1 MRLPVS
7 NKRGFTLIEVLVI
20 LIIIATLAALAII
33 SFGSIV
39 DRAKRTSSISMLNTV
54 RTEMEAYLMDKEKY
68 PDSINFANFTD
79 QDNNPIL
86 HVLAY
91 EDVQNKVY
99 NIETSIYT
107 PPPSNQDSYTLKA
120 RAIDSNHTLLTLT
133 NKGVTY

>member
-1 MRLPVS
+1 MRLSVS

-20 LIIIATLAALAII
+20 LAIIATLAALAII

-54 RTEMEAYLMDKEKY
+54 RTEMEAYLMDKKKY

-79 QDNNPIL
+79 QDNYQIL
-86 HVLAY
+86 HVIAY
-91 EDVQNKVY
+91 EDVQSKVS
-99 NIETSIYT
+99 IESYA
-107 PPPSNQDSYTLKA
+107 PPLPNQDSYTLGA

>member
-7 NKRGFTLIEVLVI
+7 NKRGFTLTEVLVI

-39 DRAKRTSSISMLNTV
+39 DRAKRTSSISMLNTI
-54 RTEMEAYLMDKEKY
+54 RTEMETYLMDKKKY
-68 PDSINFANFTD
+68 PDSINFTYFTD

-86 HVLAY
+86 HVIAY
-91 EDVQNKVY
+91 EDVQTK
-99 NIETSIYT
+99 IYSFISYT
-107 PPPSNQDSYTLKA
+107 APLANQDSYTLKVS
-120 RAIDSNHTLLTLT
+120 AIDSNHTLLTLT

>member
-20 LIIIATLAALAII
+20 LAIIAMLAALAII
-33 SFGSIV
+33 SFNSIV

-54 RTEMEAYLMDKEKY
+54 RTDMEAYLMDKKKY

-79 QDNNPIL
+79 QDNNQIL

-91 EDVQNKVY
+91 EAVQSKVY
-99 NIETSIYT
+99 SIETSTYT
-107 PPPSNQDSYTLKA
+107 PPLPNQDSYTLGA

>member
-1 MRLPVS
+1 MRLSVS
-7 NKRGFTLIEVLVI
+7 NKRGFTLIEVLLI

-54 RTEMEAYLMDKEKY
+54 RTEMEAYLMDKKKY
-68 PDSINFANFTD
+68 PDSINFPNFTD
-79 QDNNPIL
+79 QDYIPIL
-86 HVLAY
+86 HVIAY
-91 EDVQNKVY
+91 EDVQTKIY
-99 NIETSIYT
+99 SFISYT
-107 PPPSNQDSYTLKA
+107 PPQSNQDSYTLTA